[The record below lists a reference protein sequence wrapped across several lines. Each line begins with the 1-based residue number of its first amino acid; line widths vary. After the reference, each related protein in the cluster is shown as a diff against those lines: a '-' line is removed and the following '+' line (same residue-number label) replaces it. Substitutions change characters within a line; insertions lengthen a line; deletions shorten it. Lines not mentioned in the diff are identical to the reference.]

1 MDGAL
6 RTTLGAALAALLAA
20 CTSTAFEPPP
30 TWDGLEYRPTP
41 ALDALYVTPAGAP
54 RAYRT
59 VIVDD
64 PVVTLDRNWRLNRE
78 TTPTSSAMKAADIEG
93 LKQALSGAFAKILV
107 EELTAGGYPS
117 VPQARPDTLRITS
130 ALANVYMNTPPGTMM
145 TWPMYAGRMTLVMDL
160 RDAQTGQLL
169 ARILDEQT
177 GDLGMLQLP
186 NTVVNSPDFRR
197 AVQGW
202 SQAVMACL
210 GGQPRST
217 SSATSPSTRG
227 ENPSPTCVSLTSTWR
242 TFGDQLS
249 MQARHATTPSR
260 FE

>member
-1 MDGAL
+1 MTTAL
-6 RTTLGAALAALLAA
+6 RMTIKLGLAGLLAA
-20 CTSTAFEPPP
+20 CTSTALEPPP
-30 TWDGLEYRPTP
+30 TWDGLEYR
-41 ALDALYVTPAGAP
+41 AAHGIDALYVSPAGP
-54 RAYRT
+54 TRGYRT

-78 TTPTSSAMKAADIEG
+78 TTATSSAMTAAEIEG
-93 LKQALSGAFAKILV
+93 LKQALSGAFKKILV
-107 EELTAGGYPS
+107 AELAAGGYPS
-117 VPQARPDTLRITS
+117 VPQAQPDTLRISS
-130 ALANVYMNTPPGTMM
+130 ALANVYMNTPPGTMI

-169 ARILDEQT
+169 ARILDEQV

-202 SQAVMACL
+202 SQAVLACL
-210 GGQPRST
+210 GGQSRPT
-217 SSATSPSTRG
+217 SSATSSSTRG
-227 ENPSPTCVSLTSTWR
+227 ANPNPTCVSLTSTWR